1 MPKTATTNAIRHDLA
16 VDVSGSCEIDRRL
29 TVAATVYLPPAD
41 SVADGAAVLFALP
54 GGGYSRGYYDMH
66 FPGHRG
72 YSQAEHHASRGL
84 VLVAIDHLGVGQS
97 TPAVCGDLRAE
108 DIAAANHAAVKRIAE
123 LLESGHAVAGY
134 PPFRIARRIG
144 VGQSMG
150 GAITIIM
157 AARHR
162 AYDAI
167 AVLGFS
173 AVRTVLPFPE
183 QSVSAEVAERVGDSR
198 RDADPHTQSVADTA
212 ARIPD
217 FLYPFFWSDIPADI
231 LEADTRHGY
240 PLRTEAPPFGSAT
253 LPSCAI
259 AMLSPGYVAE
269 DAAEIDCPVF
279 VGAGERDVL
288 PAPHREPA
296 AYENSSDVT
305 IFVSPRMAHM
315 HNFASTRKMLWDRLA
330 AWSLVLA

>member
-1 MPKTATTNAIRHDLA
+1 MPQTGIANAIRHDIA

-29 TVAATVYLPPAD
+29 MVAATVYLPPVG
-41 SVADGAAVLFALP
+41 SVAHGATVLFALP
-54 GGGYSRGYYDMH
+54 GGGYGRGYYDMH
-66 FPGHRG
+66 FPGHHG
-72 YSQAEHHASRGL
+72 YSQAGHHVSRGL

-108 DIAAANHAAVKRIAE
+108 DIAAANHAAVQRIAE
-123 LLESGHAVAGY
+123 LLESGKAVAGY
-134 PPFRIARRIG
+134 PPFRITRRIG
-144 VGQSMG
+144 IGQSMG

-162 AYDAI
+162 TYDAI

-173 AVRTVLPFPE
+173 AVHTVLPFPE
-183 QSVSAEVAERVGDSR
+183 QSVSAEVAERVGDGR
-198 RDADPHTQSVADTA
+198 RDADPHTQSVADVA

-217 FLYPFFWSDIPADI
+217 FLYPFFWSDVPDEIV
-231 LEADTRHGY
+231 EADTRGGY
-240 PLRTEAPPFGSAT
+240 PLRTEAPPFGSVS

-269 DAAEIDCPVF
+269 DAAAIDCPVF

-296 AYENSSDVT
+296 AYKNSSDVT
-305 IFVSPRMAHM
+305 IFVNPRMAHM
-315 HNFASTRKMLWDRLA
+315 HNFASTRKMLWDRIV
-330 AWSLVLA
+330 AWSLAVV